1 MQFLESLLPP
11 HFSRRNRIIFFLAIV
26 FSLISLTALLK
37 VAPKDETQSRK
48 MLATLVEQNQYVTRK
63 FSNSL
68 SFIEVDKGDKLF
80 NGDQI
85 FTGENSTAKVVF
97 SKSGNILNI
106 PPRGLVKIEEGSS
119 GENVDIQKGLAEFVI
134 QKGQSINI
142 IQGNETITLKANDS
156 EQGTGKIFFNDKK
169 IVLQVD
175 SGQISMNDSK
185 GKVQE
190 VNKNETVTLD
200 GKDITKVAGVGLTS
214 PVWGQKVDIWQGLSL
229 EWSNKGGVEAV
240 LARDSSFRDIVGRVT
255 AASSPHRWTPP
266 LEEGRYYLMVKP
278 ANNKAKEGTSF
289 PLEMYSSHSIKTFS
303 PLDRSEIKLKRGEGI
318 KLSWNEVPAQKYKVT
333 LHDHEG
339 KTKVLMTQ
347 TPELI
352 VSDVKGSTIEWS
364 VAPQLSSG
372 TFLADS
378 VTNHINLTYEGE
390 NKIISPRDQQGFIFG
405 KEKISLEW
413 SAAKNERM
421 QVKLVNTNQNQA
433 VLDKDILER
442 KIEFNP
448 EAPGLYS
455 FEISSKDYPSANPAQ
470 ITFSVAAR
478 IADWELKEPVELGS
492 IDAEEK
498 KVELKFSSMTKDLSE
513 IELSIYSDEGLK
525 NKITS
530 NKVLSGTII
539 YTVKK
544 FGTFCFILRPLNK
557 SSIWLASGTQCIIYK
572 EMAPFDVIANTK
584 NIILKYTKVNGVGSY
599 LINLPVVERAA
610 FYEVQVFDDAQ
621 KVVFSDKS
629 KNNAVTW
636 PSKKTGIYYYKYRV
650 IDNKGRISDYSGVSK
665 LIFPISPLTDW
676 KE

>member
-1 MQFLESLLPP
+1 
-11 HFSRRNRIIFFLAIV
+11 
-26 FSLISLTALLK
+26 
-37 VAPKDETQSRK
+37 